1 MLSEYLLSHFQQT
14 TGGGPLAL
22 NRQLYLAL
30 RDALREG
37 KVAAGERL
45 PSSRDLAQ
53 DLQLSRNTVMTAL
66 QQLEA
71 EGYVYTQ
78 TGSGTY
84 VSDSVPMPM
93 GRPSRPANA
102 ASTRTSLSARA
113 QALRALGDSQQ
124 LEVQPFTQGPP
135 DFGGFPLGL
144 WQKLQNKH
152 WRMTYP
158 DMLDYNPSGGFAP
171 LRRAIADHLRLSR
184 GLQLDSQQVIVTSGT
199 QQSLSLCAQLLA
211 DVGDPVWVEDPL
223 YWGAA
228 KALVASGVQ
237 LVPIPVDA
245 QGMNPEAAQG
255 QPLPRLIYLTPSHQH
270 PTGAVM
276 TLARR
281 QQLLQ
286 QAHAHSAWIL
296 EDDYDSEFRFSG
308 PPLSSLQG
316 LDPEGRVLY
325 MGTFS
330 KALYPGIKLA
340 YLVVPK
346 VLVEPFLQLHYDLN
360 RPGQVPMQA
369 AMAEFIALGH
379 FATALRRARQHYSV
393 RRSSLLTALQP
404 CLAQGAT
411 ISGAEQ
417 GLHLCLNLPAH
428 MDDQALAAQAQKAGL
443 TVRALST
450 YCLSRRDVRGLVI
463 GYGYA
468 PLSSIERDGPVLAR
482 CVCQA
487 LQRADAGH
495 TQSRRR

>member
-1 MLSEYLLSHFQQT
+1 MLSEYLLSHFQQVPS
-14 TGGGPLAL
+14 GSALAL

-30 RDALREG
+30 RDALRQG

-45 PSSRDLAQ
+45 PSSRDLAH

-84 VSDSVPMPM
+84 VSDNIPMSMARPSVPWVT
-93 GRPSRPANA
+93 SAAN
-102 ASTRTSLSARA
+102 STLSKRA
-113 QALRALGDSQQ
+113 QSLRDLGDSQT

-135 DFGGFPLGL
+135 DFGSFPLPL

-199 QQSLSLCAQLLA
+199 QQSLSLCAQVLA

-228 KALVASGVQ
+228 KALLASGVE
-237 LVPIPVDA
+237 LLPIAVDD
-245 QGMNPEAAQG
+245 QGMNLAATQG
-255 QPLPRLIYLTPSHQH
+255 QAVPRLIYLTPSHQH

-281 QQLLQ
+281 HQILQ
-286 QAHAHSAWIL
+286 QAHAQGSWIV

-379 FATALRRARQHYSV
+379 FATALRRARQHYSL
-393 RRSSLLTALQP
+393 RRSSLLAALQP

-417 GLHLCLNLPAH
+417 GLHLCLNLPSH
-428 MDDQALAAQAQKAGL
+428 MDDQALAAQAHKAGL
-443 TVRALST
+443 TVRALSS
-450 YCLSRRDVRGLVI
+450 YCLKRRDLRGLVI

-468 PLSSIERDGPVLAR
+468 PLSSIERDGPVLAQL
-482 CVCQA
+482 VCGA
-487 LQRADAGH
+487 LG
-495 TQSRRR
+495 